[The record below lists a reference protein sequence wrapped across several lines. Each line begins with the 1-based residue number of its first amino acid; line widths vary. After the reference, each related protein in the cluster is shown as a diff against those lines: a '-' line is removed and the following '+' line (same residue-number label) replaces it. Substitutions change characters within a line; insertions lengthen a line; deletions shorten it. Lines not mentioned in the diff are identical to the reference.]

1 MFGFND
7 NLSKAQALSGKAVKT
22 FRVTDVSFA
31 AMDYDAHKYFT
42 IPGPE
47 SEDADVLVL
56 IGVAAEAQGGNV
68 LNQTVLHVGATKA
81 PDSFMG
87 ITLYMQKNQS
97 GDFDCAVH
105 RYGNDTNARTFS
117 AINFTVLYAK
127 R

>member
-22 FRVTDVSFA
+22 FRITDVSFA
-31 AMDYDAHKYFT
+31 AMSYDAHKYFT

-56 IGVAAEAQGGNV
+56 VGVVMEGQNGRVLYQNELHIGESYSTNFCGV
-68 LNQTVLHVGATKA
+68 
-81 PDSFMG
+81 
-87 ITLYMQKNQS
+87 TLYMQKNQS
-97 GDFDCAVH
+97 GDFDCAIH

>member
-31 AMDYDAHKYFT
+31 AMSYDAYKYFT

-56 IGVAAEAQGGNV
+56 IGVATETQNGRV
-68 LNQTVLHVGATKA
+68 LYQTVFHVGATSET
-81 PDSFMG
+81 DSFSG

-105 RYGNDTNARTFS
+105 RYGKDMSAKTYS